1 MNMLFELKCSFNLNK
16 GYFFSFLLI
25 RLALW
30 GSTSNQVIILKH
42 EMWLLLSRSKDFYKE
57 CFAVW
62 GKKKNKQKTASFH
75 WNLSK
80 NPTPLIW
87 TWLCRTLTL
96 TFGGSAE
103 WTILDSNPILS
114 PLSHRWSPS
123 PCLWPIILLCV
134 SWSRCILNMCPTF
147 TWLSYLMSLTSQL
160 TLMVRFHFYANVA
173 VIPQTCC

>member
-62 GKKKNKQKTASFH
+62 GKKKKQTKNGLISLKPLEKPNSTH
-75 WNLSK
+75 LNLIVQ
-80 NPTPLIW
+80 NTDLNIW
-87 TWLCRTLTL
+87 
-96 TFGGSAE
+96 
-103 WTILDSNPILS
+103 
-114 PLSHRWSPS
+114 
-123 PCLWPIILLCV
+123 
-134 SWSRCILNMCPTF
+134 
-147 TWLSYLMSLTSQL
+147 
-160 TLMVRFHFYANVA
+160 RFCWVDH
-173 VIPQTCC
+173 PG